1 MSENQIIIIIAVV
14 IVAVA
19 IGAGGYFLAR
29 FMRGTIKVL
38 LPKTA
43 FDQGESIKGSFE
55 LHTKKYIQG
64 NRLIVSLI
72 AERVTEIRRGDKTES
87 RTDEIYRNEKLIE
100 DATDYR
106 AGFVKKYDFEIA
118 VPNQSATELMDSPL
132 VQSLAAAATLLG
144 NRKTLIR
151 WKLQALLDAKGIDIV
166 STKKLS
172 VNNLMM

>member
-14 IVAVA
+14 IGAVA
-19 IGAGGYFLAR
+19 IGVGGYFLAR
-29 FMRGTIKVL
+29 FMRGTIKIF

-43 FDQGESIKGSFE
+43 FNPDETIKGSFE

-72 AERVTEIRRGDKTES
+72 AERITEYRKGDKTES

-118 VPNQSATELMDSPL
+118 VPNQSAPEMLNSPL
-132 VQSLAAAATLLG
+132 VQSLAAAAALLG
-144 NRKTLIR
+144 NHKTRIR
-151 WKLQALLDAKGIDIV
+151 WKLQTRLDAKGIDIV

-172 VNNLMM
+172 VNSVRL